1 MQKRKLKLSKPP
13 KNVVLALLSSPKNI
27 AISLVTA
34 IIIIS
39 GSNAIFQRL
48 TSQTSETLTREEIT
62 AREEMINRNSDLEY
76 DKEDTNKVEGET
88 INGLTVGGIMLL
100 TSIGSASFIEYRK
113 LKQKKKDN
121 ATKNY
126 RLILKQN
133 NNSVIGSKVKN
144 SFHTYR

>member
-100 TSIGSASFIEYRK
+100 TSIGSASFIGHKK

>member
-62 AREEMINRNSDLEY
+62 AREEMINRKGKMN
-76 DKEDTNKVEGET
+76 
-88 INGLTVGGIMLL
+88 NG
-100 TSIGSASFIEYRK
+100 
-113 LKQKKKDN
+113 
-121 ATKNY
+121 
-126 RLILKQN
+126 
-133 NNSVIGSKVKN
+133 
-144 SFHTYR
+144 